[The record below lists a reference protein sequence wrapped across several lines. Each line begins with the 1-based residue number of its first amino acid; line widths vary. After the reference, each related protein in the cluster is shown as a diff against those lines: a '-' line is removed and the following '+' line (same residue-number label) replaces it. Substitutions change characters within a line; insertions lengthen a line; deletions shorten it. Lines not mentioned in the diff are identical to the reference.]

1 MWFKISVFLW
11 VIVISLGF
19 MAHFTTDEKMIL
31 KLIVLM
37 FILFCTSGG
46 LAVIG
51 EKKQTEKM
59 ST

>member
-11 VIVISLGF
+11 VIVVSLGF

-51 EKKQTEKM
+51 EKNKRKK
-59 ST
+59 

>member
-1 MWFKISVFLW
+1 MWFKISVLLW

-19 MAHFTTDEKMIL
+19 IAHFTTDEKMIL
-31 KLIVLM
+31 KLIVSM

-51 EKKQTEKM
+51 EKNKRKK
-59 ST
+59 

>member
-37 FILFCTSGG
+37 FILLCTSGG

-51 EKKQTEKM
+51 EKNKRKK
-59 ST
+59 

>member
-11 VIVISLGF
+11 VIVIFLGF
-19 MAHFTTDEKMIL
+19 MAHFATDEKMIL
-31 KLIVLM
+31 KLIVSM

-51 EKKQTEKM
+51 EINKRKK
-59 ST
+59 

>member
-19 MAHFTTDEKMIL
+19 KAHFTTDEKMIL

-46 LAVIG
+46 LAVIA
-51 EKKQTEKM
+51 EKNKRKK
-59 ST
+59 

>member
-11 VIVISLGF
+11 VAVISLGF
-19 MAHFTTDEKMIL
+19 IAHFTTDENTFL

-46 LAVIG
+46 LAVIA
-51 EKKQTEKM
+51 EKNKRKK
-59 ST
+59 

>member
-46 LAVIG
+46 LAVIA
-51 EKKQTEKM
+51 EKNKRKK
-59 ST
+59 